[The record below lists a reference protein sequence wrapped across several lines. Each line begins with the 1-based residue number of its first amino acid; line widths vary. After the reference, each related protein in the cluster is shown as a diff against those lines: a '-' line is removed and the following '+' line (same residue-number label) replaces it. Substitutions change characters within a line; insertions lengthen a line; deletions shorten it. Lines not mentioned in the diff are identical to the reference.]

1 MVKGYKKNG
10 KFLQKKRYRKIKF
23 LKAIKDYDIF
33 KQEAYGRL
41 SFPVNSAGAM
51 LYFPTGESDGLNIV
65 TISSICNQFTGNDS
79 LTDRKKS
86 YAYYRV
92 RGVRIIVSP
101 NARNASLATNNNA
114 SLEAKY
120 IVINWGKESGLET
133 GNLMY
138 GENRVYVKDLGETD
152 VYLKNK
158 DTDWYKTS
166 QNING
171 SIWFGSSQSGT
182 SQYSP
187 TWSVVFEFYIMM
199 KQHCS

>member
-1 MVKGYKKNG
+1 MVKGYKKKG
-10 KFLQKKRYRKIKF
+10 KYLQKKRYRKVNF

-65 TISSICNQFTGNDS
+65 TISSILTQFTGNDS
-79 LTDRKKS
+79 LVDRKKS
-86 YAYYRV
+86 FSYYRL
-92 RGVRIIVSP
+92 RGVRILVTP
-101 NARNASLATNNNA
+101 NARNASLQTNNNA

-120 IVINWGKESGLET
+120 IVINWGKDSGLET

-138 GENRVYVKDLGETD
+138 GENRVYVKDLESTD
-152 VYLKNK
+152 VYIRSK
-158 DTDWYKTS
+158 DHDWYKTN
-166 QNING
+166 QNPNG
-171 SIWFGSSQSGT
+171 SIWFGSSQTGT

-187 TWSVVFEFYIMM
+187 TWSIVFEFYIMM
-199 KQHCS
+199 KNHSS